1 MSETLQAVRG
11 MNDVLPEQTAAWQQL
26 ERAAREVFAQYGYRE
41 IRLPLLER
49 TELFKRSIGELTD
62 IVEKEMYTFRDRG
75 DDSLTLRPEATAGIV
90 RACISNGLLHNQR
103 QKVWLMGPM
112 FRYERPQKGRYRQ
125 FHQIDVEALGFP
137 GPDVDVELILMTAR
151 LWRRLGLRGL
161 TLNLNSLGTPAAR
174 AEYRVKLLAYLEL
187 HRDQLDADSVRRLD
201 GNPLRILD
209 SKNPALAEV
218 IAGAPSIT
226 DQLDADSVRRLDGN
240 PLRILDSK
248 NPALAEV
255 IAGAPSITDH
265 LDPES
270 AAHFATLCA
279 QLEAAGVDFVVNPR
293 LVRGL
298 DYYSRTVFEW
308 VTTDLGSQDA
318 VCSGGRYDGLVAQL
332 GGESV
337 PAIGWALGEERIVE
351 LMRLQ
356 GLATD
361 SGSPDVYLVLA
372 GPAAEAAGIGLAERI
387 RDGAPGLRME
397 TNCGGGSFKS
407 QLKRADRSGARYAVI
422 VGDDEA
428 ARQVAA
434 VKALRGAETAQR
446 EVSFEQLAV
455 ELGRELQGATA

>member
-26 ERAAREVFAQYGYRE
+26 ERAAREIFAQYGYRE

-49 TELFKRSIGELTD
+49 TELFKRSIGEFTD

-125 FHQIDVEALGFP
+125 FHQIDAEALGFP
-137 GPDVDVELILMTAR
+137 GPDVDIELILMTAR
-151 LWRRLGLRGL
+151 LWARLGLRGL
-161 TLNLNSLGTPAAR
+161 RLHLNSLGTPDSRAGYRAR
-174 AEYRVKLLAYLEL
+174 LVEYLQA
-187 HRDQLDADSVRRLD
+187 HAGQLDEDSQRRLG

-209 SKNPALAEV
+209 SKNPAMASL
-218 IAGAPSIT
+218 IAGAP
-226 DQLDADSVRRLDGN
+226 V
-240 PLRILDSK
+240 
-248 NPALAEV
+248 
-255 IAGAPSITDH
+255 ITDH

-270 AAHFATLCA
+270 AEHFATLCT
-279 QLEAAGVDFVVNPR
+279 QLRQAGVEFVVNPR

-308 VTTDLGSQDA
+308 VTTDLGAQDA

-332 GGESV
+332 GGDAV

-351 LMRLQ
+351 IMRLQ
-356 GLATD
+356 GLVTEA
-361 SGSPDVYLVLA
+361 GSPHVYLVLA
-372 GPAAEAAGIGLAERI
+372 GAAAEAAGLGLAERI
-387 RDGAPGLRME
+387 RDGAPELRVE

-407 QLKRADRSGARYAVI
+407 QMKRADKSGARLAVI
-422 VGDDEA
+422 MGEDEA
-428 ARQVAA
+428 ARGVAA
-434 VKALRGAETAQR
+434 MKALRGADSVQR
-446 EVSFEQLAV
+446 EVALGDLAE
-455 ELGRELQGATA
+455 ELRRELQARPA